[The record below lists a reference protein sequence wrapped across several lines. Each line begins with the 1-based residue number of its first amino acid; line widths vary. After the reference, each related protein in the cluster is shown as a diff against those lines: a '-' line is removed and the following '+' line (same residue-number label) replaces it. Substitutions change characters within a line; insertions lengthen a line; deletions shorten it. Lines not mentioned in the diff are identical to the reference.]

1 MINRTAVL
9 FAVALATPG
18 FAQSVTLTP
27 ADPQPAAGDLTPGLA
42 VSYAY
47 PRDVRLLEDAVDA
60 LEDSEK
66 GPPVRGLSY
75 SDNAEGDLTLTSDK
89 ATKVAA
95 AISGFIRFDAAGTFE
110 VEMIS
115 NDGLVAR
122 IGGQDV
128 GLYDGVHACEP
139 AGIQEVIVPE
149 AAWYPIEITYFQ
161 RKGSA
166 CLEMDWNVDGRMGP
180 VPDSVFAHID

>member
-1 MINRTAVL
+1 MIHRTAAL
-9 FAVALATPG
+9 FVFAFATPG

-47 PRDVRLLEDAVDA
+47 PKDVRLLEDAEDA
-60 LEDSEK
+60 LESAK
-66 GPPVRGLSY
+66 SGPPIRGLSY
-75 SDNAEGDLTLTSDK
+75 SENTEGDLTLTSEK
-89 ATKVAA
+89 ASKVAA

-115 NDGLVAR
+115 NDGLVAS
-122 IGGQDV
+122 IGGQQV
-128 GLYDGVHACEP
+128 GLYDGVHGCEP
-139 AGIQEVIVPE
+139 AGIQEVVVPE

-180 VPDSVFAHID
+180 VPDAVFAHIE

>member
-9 FAVALATPG
+9 FAFALATPA
-18 FAQSVTLTP
+18 FAQSVTLAP

-42 VSYAY
+42 ISYAY
-47 PRDVRLLEDAVDA
+47 PKDVRLLEDAAAA
-60 LEDSEK
+60 LEDGEK
-66 GPPVRGLSY
+66 GMPIKGLSY
-75 SDNAEGDLTLTSDK
+75 SDNTEGDLTLTSKK

-115 NDGLVAR
+115 NDGLVAS
-122 IGGQDV
+122 IGGQQV

-139 AGIQEVIVPE
+139 AGIQEVVVPE

-180 VPDSVFAHID
+180 VPDAVFAHVD